1 MWNFSRKEI
10 TLSHEL
16 SDFRS
21 EIDALD
27 EEIVSLI
34 NKRLQVCLEI
44 GNFKSL
50 HGISVRDS
58 KREDELISKLLEN
71 NKGPCPPDI
80 LEKIYRVLIETAVS
94 LESDPSV

>member
-1 MWNFSRKEI
+1 
-10 TLSHEL
+10 LSQEL

-27 EEIVSLI
+27 EKIVELI
-34 NKRLQVCLEI
+34 NKRLQVCLEV

-50 HGISVRDS
+50 HGIAVRDS
-58 KREDELISKLLEN
+58 KREEELMTKLLEN

-80 LEKIYRVLIETAVS
+80 LEKIYRILIETAVS
-94 LESDPSV
+94 LESDRSV

>member
-1 MWNFSRKEI
+1 M
-10 TLSHEL
+10 SHEL

-27 EEIVSLI
+27 EKIVELI
-34 NKRLQVCLEI
+34 NQRLQVCLEV

-50 HGISVRDS
+50 HGIAVRDS
-58 KREDELISKLLEN
+58 KREEELISKLLEN

-80 LEKIYRVLIETAVS
+80 LEKIYRILIETAIS
-94 LESDPSV
+94 LESGHSV

>member
-1 MWNFSRKEI
+1 MSQ
-10 TLSHEL
+10 EL

-27 EEIVSLI
+27 DKILELI
-34 NKRLQVCLEI
+34 NKRLQVCLEV

-50 HGISVRDS
+50 HGIAVRDS
-58 KREDELISKLLEN
+58 KREAELIDKLLEN

-80 LEKIYRVLIETAVS
+80 LEKIYRILIETGVF
-94 LESDPSV
+94 LVNVH

>member
-1 MWNFSRKEI
+1 
-10 TLSHEL
+10 LSQEL

-27 EEIVSLI
+27 DKILELI
-34 NKRLQVCLEI
+34 NKRLQVCLEV

-50 HGISVRDS
+50 HGIAVRDS
-58 KREDELISKLLEN
+58 KREAELIDKLLEN

-80 LEKIYRVLIETAVS
+80 LEKIYRILIETAVS
-94 LESDPSV
+94 LENDQSN

>member
-1 MWNFSRKEI
+1 MSQ
-10 TLSHEL
+10 EL

-27 EEIVSLI
+27 EKIVELI
-34 NKRLQVCLEI
+34 NKRLQVCLEV

-50 HGISVRDS
+50 HGIAVRDS
-58 KREDELISKLLEN
+58 KREEELMTKLLEN

-80 LEKIYRVLIETAVS
+80 LEKIYRILIETAVS
-94 LESDPSV
+94 LESDRSV

>member
-1 MWNFSRKEI
+1 MSQ
-10 TLSHEL
+10 EL

-27 EEIVSLI
+27 EKIVELI
-34 NKRLQVCLEI
+34 NKRLQVCLEV

-50 HGISVRDS
+50 HGIAVRDS
-58 KREDELISKLLEN
+58 KREEELMTKLLEN

-80 LEKIYRVLIETAVS
+80 LEKIDRILIETAVS
-94 LESDPSV
+94 LESDHPV

>member
-1 MWNFSRKEI
+1 MSQ
-10 TLSHEL
+10 EL

-27 EEIVSLI
+27 EKIVELI
-34 NKRLQVCLEI
+34 NKRLQVCLEV

-50 HGISVRDS
+50 HGIAVRDS
-58 KREDELISKLLEN
+58 KREEELMTKLLEN

-80 LEKIYRVLIETAVS
+80 LEKIYRILIETAVS
-94 LESDPSV
+94 LESDHSV

>member
-1 MWNFSRKEI
+1 MSQ
-10 TLSHEL
+10 EL

-27 EEIVSLI
+27 DKILELI
-34 NKRLQVCLEI
+34 NKRLQVCLEV

-50 HGISVRDS
+50 HGIAVRDS
-58 KREDELISKLLEN
+58 KREAELIDKLLEN

-80 LEKIYRVLIETAVS
+80 LEKIYRILIETAVS
-94 LESDPSV
+94 LENDQSN